1 MDHFTYKNGHLFAED
16 VALSEI
22 AENVGTPFYAYST
35 ATLTRHYNVFADALN
50 ELNAL
55 ICFAVKAN
63 SNQAV
68 IKTLANLGA
77 GADVVSGGE
86 LMRAL
91 KAGIPA
97 HKIVFSGV
105 GKTDDEIQLALS
117 SGIKQINV
125 ESEPELDRINLVAT
139 DMGTV
144 ANVTL
149 RVNPDVDAKTHEK
162 ISTGKLENKFGI
174 EWTRVGDVYQ
184 RATDMAGVN
193 IRGLSMHIGSQLLDL
208 QPFHDA
214 YTRAADM
221 VAELRNAGLSVE
233 VLDIGGGLG
242 IPYFEDNET
251 EAPTPEAYAQVV
263 RETLSDVG
271 VELVLEPGRMIAGNS
286 GILVS
291 RVIYVK
297 EGSTRTFL
305 IADAGM
311 NDLIRPTLYSA
322 FHKIIPEKEPA
333 QDAELIDVDVV
344 GPICETGDTFAKGRK
359 MAKVEAGDLLVM
371 RTAGAY
377 GAVQSNTY
385 NTRALI
391 PEVMVNGDKYV
402 IVRERVCID
411 DIIALDRVPDWLDG

>member
-1 MDHFTYKNGHLFAED
+1 MDHFTYKDGHMFAED
-16 VALSEI
+16 VPLSEI

-35 ATLTRHYNVFADALN
+35 ATLTRHYNVFADALKG
-50 ELNAL
+50 LNAL
-55 ICFAVKAN
+55 VCFAVKAN

-86 LMRAL
+86 LTRAL

-97 HKIVFSGV
+97 NKIVFSGV
-105 GKTDDEIQLALS
+105 GKTDDEIRLALNS
-117 SGIKQINV
+117 KIKQINV
-125 ESEPELDRINLVAT
+125 ESEPELDRINEVAT
-139 DMGTV
+139 DLGVV

-174 EWTRVGDVYQ
+174 EWTRVNGVYL
-184 RATDMAGVN
+184 RAHNMTGVK

-208 QPFHDA
+208 QPFKEA
-214 YTRAADM
+214 YTRAAEM
-221 VAELRNAGLSVE
+221 VMELRNAGMTVD

-242 IPYFEDNET
+242 IPYFEDDET
-251 EAPTPEAYAQVV
+251 AAPTPNAYAQVV
-263 RETLSDVG
+263 RETLSNVG

-286 GILVS
+286 GILVT

-297 EGSTRTFL
+297 EGTTRTFL

-322 FHKIIPEKEPA
+322 FHKIVPEKEPA

-359 MAKVEAGDLLVM
+359 MAKVKADDLLVM

-377 GAVQSNTY
+377 GAVQANTY
-385 NTRALI
+385 NTRSLI
-391 PEVMVNGDKYV
+391 PEVMINGDNYAV
-402 IVRERVCID
+402 VRERVCVD
-411 DIIALDRVPDWLDG
+411 DIIAMDRVPGWLND